1 MEYYIPAS
9 INCVFCTN
17 ISFRQLKNIQLTVF
31 LCYFKFNR
39 ATSCKNENKMKFKRI
54 NMLRQQ
60 HNAPYFKFN
69 QSTIINFEDKT
80 QFFMFGYSRF

>member
-1 MEYYIPAS
+1 
-9 INCVFCTN
+9 
-17 ISFRQLKNIQLTVF
+17 
-31 LCYFKFNR
+31 
-39 ATSCKNENKMKFKRI
+39 MKFKRI